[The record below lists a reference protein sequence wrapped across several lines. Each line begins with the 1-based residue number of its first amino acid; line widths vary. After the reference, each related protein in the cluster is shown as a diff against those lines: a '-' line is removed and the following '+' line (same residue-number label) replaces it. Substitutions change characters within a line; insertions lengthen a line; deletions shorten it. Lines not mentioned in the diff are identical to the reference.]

1 MIFVGFGFLMTFMRR
16 YGYGSIGF
24 NLLLAAFA
32 IQWSTLVEGFLSFIH
47 QAMDGASSLVIHV
60 NLERSASVVSN
71 MTHSP
76 SLSHTHSMINSDFA
90 SAAVLITFGSML
102 GRASPFQLVTI
113 AFFELIFYAGNV
125 AINSHIFKAADVGGS
140 MLIHTFGAYF
150 GLAASIMV
158 NIRKPK
164 EHARNSSVYHSDLFA
179 MIGE

>member
-71 MTHSP
+71 IT
-76 SLSHTHSMINSDFA
+76 LTHTHS
-90 SAAVLITFGSML
+90 LIISSLSLLLTHSLTTHLNQHPSLTNHSKQVRVVHTRISSMFFRFPNVDHDGSSQTKVCSK
-102 GRASPFQLVTI
+102 G
-113 AFFELIFYAGNV
+113 
-125 AINSHIFKAADVGGS
+125 
-140 MLIHTFGAYF
+140 
-150 GLAASIMV
+150 
-158 NIRKPK
+158 
-164 EHARNSSVYHSDLFA
+164 VYQH
-179 MIGE
+179 